1 MWVVHTNFNCG
12 KATGRVVGT
21 RDGAGETVADGKTD
35 GVIVRAFVGRGAPV
49 GVGEAV
55 TVGVGLEIV
64 VGCREGINVTVGVG
78 DKLSVGVSGLGVE
91 VSEGMTVGTGSGIDN
106 EF

>member
-1 MWVVHTNFNCG
+1 MRVVHTNFNRG

-35 GVIVRAFVGRGAPV
+35 GVIVRALVGRGTPV
-49 GVGEAV
+49 GVGGFV
-55 TVGVGLEIV
+55 TVGVGLGIE
-64 VGCREGINVTVGVG
+64 VGCCEGVNVTVGVG
-78 DKLSVGVSGLGVE
+78 DKLSVGVGGLGVG
-91 VSEGMTVGTGSGIDN
+91 VSEGMTVGTGSGVDN